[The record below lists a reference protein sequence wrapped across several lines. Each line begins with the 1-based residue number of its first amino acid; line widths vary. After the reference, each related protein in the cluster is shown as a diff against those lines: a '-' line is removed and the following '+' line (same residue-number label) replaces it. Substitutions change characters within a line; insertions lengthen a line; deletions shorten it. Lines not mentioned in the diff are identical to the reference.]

1 VLWLFRLAPDRPAV
15 AARASADSPCVFLP
29 RTAVFGVMSPAWIL
43 EGGSWMAADSEPV
56 RLRRGDPDAFDAL
69 LARYQNRLYR
79 YLLRL
84 TANAA
89 VAEDLFQ
96 DTWLKVITRIHRYDE
111 RRPFEPWLFSVA
123 RNLAI
128 DHLRKTSPESLD
140 EPTQGGLSRSA
151 QVGSPEPGALERW
164 LEHERRALLER
175 RLEELPPL
183 YREALSLRFEEEMSF
198 EEIAEVLSAPLST
211 VKSRVQRALALLR
224 KRMS

>member
-1 VLWLFRLAPDRPAV
+1 
-15 AARASADSPCVFLP
+15 
-29 RTAVFGVMSPAWIL
+29 MSLAWIL
-43 EGGSWMAADSEPV
+43 EGGPWMAADSESV
-56 RLRRGDPDAFDAL
+56 RLRTGDPDAFDAL
-69 LARYQNRLYR
+69 LGRYQNRLYR

-96 DTWLKVITRIHRYDE
+96 DTWLKVITRIHRYDQ

-123 RNLAI
+123 RHLAI
-128 DHLRKTSPESLD
+128 DHLRKASPESLD
-140 EPTQGGLSRSA
+140 EPSESGESRGGQLGSRA
-151 QVGSPEPGALERW
+151 PGALER
-164 LEHERRALLER
+164 LLDHERRSVLER
-175 RLEELPPL
+175 RLEELPAL

-198 EEIAEVLSAPLST
+198 EEIAEVLSAPVST

>member
-1 VLWLFRLAPDRPAV
+1 
-15 AARASADSPCVFLP
+15 
-29 RTAVFGVMSPAWIL
+29 MSSVWIL
-43 EGGSWMAADSEPV
+43 EREQWMGVDSDPV

-69 LARYQNRLYR
+69 LARYENRLYR

-84 TANAA
+84 SANPT

-96 DTWLKVITRIHRYDE
+96 ETWLKVIMRIHRYDE

-140 EPTQGGLSRSA
+140 EPSESGETRLARLGA
-151 QVGSPEPGALERW
+151 DEPDSLER
-164 LEHERRALLER
+164 LLER
-175 RLEELPPL
+175 ERRSLLERKLEELPAL

-198 EEIAEVLSAPLST
+198 EEIAEILAAPVST
-211 VKSRVQRALALLR
+211 VKSRVQRALSTLR
-224 KRMS
+224 KRMK